1 MIKKRMIRLF
11 ALTTVLAL
19 PAIASAQSDAPGRAV
34 QERPGQSQQ
43 DQPRQLE
50 QGRQGQ
56 EAQQTQRLQVIYYG
70 SSRGRN
76 TVLARKTLTVQ
87 GQNKQSE
94 RQAVLQ
100 NAPKGATSA
109 RVSSPAGTYT
119 ITLR

>member
-1 MIKKRMIRLF
+1 MIKNRVIRLF

-34 QERPGQSQQ
+34 QERPGQIQQ
-43 DQPRQLE
+43 DQPRQVE
-50 QGRQGQ
+50 QGRKSQ
-56 EAQQTQRLQVIYYG
+56 EAQQTQRLQVIYY
-70 SSRGRN
+70 SINRGKN
-76 TVLARKTLTVQ
+76 TVLARKTLSVQ

-109 RVSSPAGTYT
+109 RVSSTSGTYT